1 MIPAMAAA
9 EVLALR
15 TECALNISVSTPA
28 LLSIVLSH
36 LAIVDGDIGL
46 WGLFTLRNK
55 VEYDP

>member
-1 MIPAMAAA
+1 MAAA

-36 LAIVDGDIGL
+36 LAIVDGDMGL

-55 VEYDP
+55 VKYDP